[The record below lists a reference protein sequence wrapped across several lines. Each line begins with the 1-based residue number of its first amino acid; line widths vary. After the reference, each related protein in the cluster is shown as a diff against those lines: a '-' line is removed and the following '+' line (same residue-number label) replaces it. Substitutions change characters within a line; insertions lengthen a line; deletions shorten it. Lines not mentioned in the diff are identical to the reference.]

1 MPFVEYTL
9 WKQAP
14 FIRLLIPLMTGIIT
28 AWGLSPKMILYP
40 SVSFLIFS
48 GLLLAFIII
57 VRVRLM
63 KSALKSAF
71 LFILLFILGVF
82 LTIFHD
88 AGRRSNFAGIYLNND
103 SSVVISGIN
112 EPLSER
118 PASWKATAD
127 IHYVIHGNKIQKTTG
142 KAILYFQKTDSIRPL
157 QYGDVI
163 LTKDLLQPIRNT
175 GNPGAFDYERYAR
188 LQNIFYQGFLK
199 KDSWERSSV
208 IRKNILQDFF
218 FNCRSWCLRTLSE
231 NILSDRSLGIA
242 EALLAGY
249 RDNLDKDLV
258 QAYANAGVVHIIAI
272 SGLHLGL
279 IYLILLLILKPL
291 KDDGYLRWMKGAL
304 IIISLWSF
312 AMITGASP
320 SALRAAVMFSFI
332 VAGKYFIKRQTNI
345 YNTLAASAFLLLC
358 YNPFLLF
365 NVGFQLSYLAV
376 LGIVIF
382 QKPVFSLWISEN
394 KIWNYFWKM
403 MSVSMAAELLT
414 FPLAIYYFHR
424 FPVMFLAANLVI
436 IPLATF
442 ILYGEILLLV
452 VSFFKPVA
460 IFAGTILSGAIALMN
475 GIIETINGM
484 SFSGLTVSYTLIE
497 TVLIYLFIMALAVW
511 LFQKNKLA
519 LFTALL
525 LFFLFS
531 ISKMTYFIQTRF
543 QKKMVV
549 YNIPGYQ
556 AMDFMEGKDITFRA
570 DKALLSNNPVM
581 QNTLVPARMLFHS
594 VGKDTIRNFIQINQF
609 IQYYNTKIAVIDRN
623 NGFEDQRIS
632 FPVDYVLL
640 SHNPDPDFQRIKN
653 IFSPKLLI
661 FDASNPLW
669 KIKQW
674 KTACDSLHLRCFS
687 VQEEGAWVADIE

>member
-14 FIRLLIPLMTGIIT
+14 FIRILIPLTAGIIT
-28 AWGLSPKMILYP
+28 AWDLSPKMILYP
-40 SVSFLIFS
+40 LVSLLIFS
-48 GLLLAFIII
+48 GLLAAFIII
-57 VRVRLM
+57 VRIRLM
-63 KSALKSAF
+63 APVLRSVS
-71 LFILLFILGVF
+71 LFMLLFILGVF
-82 LTIFHD
+82 LTIFRD
-88 AGRRSNFAGIYLNND
+88 AGRHSNFAGVYLNND
-103 SSVVISGIN
+103 SSVVISRIN

-127 IHYVIHGNKIQKTTG
+127 IRYVIHGNKIRETTG
-142 KAILYFQKTDSIRPL
+142 KAMLYFQKTDSVRPL

-163 LTKDLLQPIRNT
+163 LTRDLLQSIRNA

-199 KDSWERSSV
+199 KDSWKQSSV
-208 IRKNILQDFF
+208 IRKNILQDFIF
-218 FNCRSWCLRTLSE
+218 DCRFWCLRTLSE
-231 NILSDRSLGIA
+231 NIQGDRSLGIA

-249 RDNLDKDLV
+249 RDNIDKDLV

-291 KDDGYLRWMKGAL
+291 KDEGYLRWMKGSL
-304 IIISLWSF
+304 IIISLWCF

-320 SALRAAVMFSFI
+320 SALRAAVMFSFL

-376 LGIVIF
+376 LGIIIF
-382 QKPVFSLWISEN
+382 QKPVFSLLISEN

-403 MSVSMAAELLT
+403 MSVSIAAELLT

-442 ILYGEILLLV
+442 ILYGEILLLT

-460 IFAGTILSGAIALMN
+460 IFAGVILSKAIALMN
-475 GIIETINGM
+475 GIIETINGI

-497 TVLIYLFIMALAVW
+497 TVLIYLLITALAVW
-511 LFQKNKLA
+511 LFQKNKQVLSIA
-519 LFTALL
+519 LG

-531 ISKMTYFIQTRF
+531 ISKMTHLIQIRF

-549 YNIPGYQ
+549 YNIQGYQ
-556 AMDFMEGKDITFRA
+556 AMDFVEGRYATFRG
-570 DKALLSNNPVM
+570 DEALLSNNMVM
-581 QNTLVPARMLFHS
+581 QNTLIPAGMLFHS
-594 VGKDTIRNFIQINQF
+594 ERKDAIRNLIQINQF
-609 IQYYNTKIAVIDRN
+609 IQYYNTKIAVVDGN
-623 NGFEDQRIS
+623 DDFEDQRIS
-632 FPVDYVLL
+632 FRVDYVLL
-640 SHNPDPDFQRIKN
+640 SHNPDPDFRRIKN

-674 KTACDSLHLRCFS
+674 KAACDSLHLRCFS